1 MIDLQKSM
9 IKDLDLSG
17 FRYVG
22 RSLDMAVS
30 RSVLVAKIAAV
41 SGRPRL
47 LYSLRTFPASSHGA
61 HQKAG
66 PARVSVI
73 YCLVLGGFNDRMC
86 SLTVCTVHDIDLYNY
101 RELGSQSPTLKLL
114 QCESYWVSSRL
125 DTFLAVFI
133 YSPVGILVVSSS
145 GYGGWPDIPCLFSD
159 FVNR

>member
-1 MIDLQKSM
+1 MTDLQKSM

-30 RSVLVAKIAAV
+30 RSVLVANKIAAV

-47 LYSLRTFPASSHGA
+47 LYYLRSFPASSHGA

-73 YCLVLGGFNDRMC
+73 DCLVLGGFNDRMC
-86 SLTVCTVHDIDLYNY
+86 CLTVCTVHDIDLI
-101 RELGSQSPTLKLL
+101 GSWVCKVLRSTYCSASLTGYLRGWILSWLCFSTLQL
-114 QCESYWVSSRL
+114 V
-125 DTFLAVFI
+125 
-133 YSPVGILVVSSS
+133 YSL
-145 GYGGWPDIPCLFSD
+145 
-159 FVNR
+159 